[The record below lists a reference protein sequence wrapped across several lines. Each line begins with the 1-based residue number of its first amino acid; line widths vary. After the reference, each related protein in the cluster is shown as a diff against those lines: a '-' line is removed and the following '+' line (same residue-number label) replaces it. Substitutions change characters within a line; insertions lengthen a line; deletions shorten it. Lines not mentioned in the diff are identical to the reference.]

1 MTEDK
6 NPNLE
11 ECRGNHTEAMLRYEE
26 FLVYLARYSNGI
38 SHLTHD
44 IRELI
49 VNCPEC
55 DGSGTI
61 YSQEDEYLEEY
72 PCRSCEGKFEHI
84 IEEYNL

>member
-11 ECRGNHTEAMLRYEE
+11 KCRGNHTEAMLRYEG
-26 FLVYLARYSNGI
+26 FLVYLARYPNNI
-38 SHLTHD
+38 MNMKHA

-55 DGSGTI
+55 DGSGTVYI
-61 YSQEDEYLEEY
+61 EDDEYLEEY
-72 PCRSCEGKFEHI
+72 PCRSCNGKFEHI
-84 IEEYNL
+84 IKEYNL